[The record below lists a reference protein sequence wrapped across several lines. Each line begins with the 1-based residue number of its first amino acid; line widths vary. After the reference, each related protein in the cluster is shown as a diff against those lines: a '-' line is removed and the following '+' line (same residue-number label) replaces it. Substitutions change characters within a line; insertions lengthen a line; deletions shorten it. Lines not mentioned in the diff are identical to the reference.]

1 MYSVIHKM
9 KHCFFLYAVI
19 MTTALFAVSVYCF
32 TSSIPTA
39 GVPMI
44 FLTFLSLLIT
54 YNVYARNS
62 RELALAA
69 LIREQSRIEVVVV
82 PSLLLRGK
90 EYPIG
95 IPSNQRAL

>member
-1 MYSVIHKM
+1 M

-32 TSSIPTA
+32 TSSIPSA
-39 GVPMI
+39 GIPMI
-44 FLTFLSLLIT
+44 FLSFLSLMIT
-54 YNVYARNS
+54 YNIFLHNS
-62 RELALAA
+62 RERALDD
-69 LIREQSRIEVVVV
+69 LLRRQSRIEVVVV

-95 IPSNQRAL
+95 IPSNQHAL